1 MEEGTILPFQI
12 SPGIRVIN
20 LPERHSR
27 RAMLARPI
35 ARPLVHVRQL
45 ARRRFS
51 LAVGSTGTASRT
63 VETRVTA
70 ATLGSGSLEVFGT
83 PAMVALME
91 ESACNCVAAALEPG
105 QTTVGTQVNIA
116 HLRCTPMGMGV
127 RAEATLTGIKGKMLT
142 FDVNAFDDKEKI
154 GQGSH
159 QRAIIAAEPFLA
171 QCLAKAK

>member
-1 MEEGTILPFQI
+1 M
-12 SPGIRVIN
+12 IN

-142 FDVNAFDDKEKI
+142 FPPLVHVHARDL
-154 GQGSH
+154 
-159 QRAIIAAEPFLA
+159 RAHLFALPPLMRAHACRFRL
-171 QCLAKAK
+171 L